1 MRKLRNL
8 FDQKKIGHGGTL
20 DPLATGVLPVAL
32 GRGCRLLSYFLNGD
46 KQYFITL
53 TLGSSTDTYDS
64 TGEVINKSDWSSIK
78 KSKVI
83 EVMDNFLG
91 YINQTPPK
99 YSALKFKGRRFYD
112 LARSGIEFDIQPRKI
127 NIKSIDLVH
136 YDPPILGF
144 KILATKGFYAR
155 SFAND
160 FGKAI
165 SIPSHMSAL
174 CRLSNGNFCIENS
187 YTLEDIESHIINKKI
202 NSIILPLD
210 YIVKFLPD
218 IHLSKKSSVNI
229 KNGQAISCKK
239 FKSYIKSTY
248 RIYDNNDNFIGIGV
262 SELNSSLIKP
272 VKIFN

>member
-1 MRKLRNL
+1 MRNL

-46 KQYFITL
+46 KQYSITL

-64 TGEVINKSDWSSIK
+64 TGEVIKKSDWSSIK
-78 KSKVI
+78 KSRVI
-83 EVMDNFLG
+83 EIMDNFLG

-99 YSALKFKGRRFYD
+99 YSALKLKGRRYYD

-127 NIKSIDLVH
+127 NIKSIDLIH
-136 YDPPILGF
+136 YDPPRLIF
-144 KILATKGFYAR
+144 KVLAKKGFYAR

-160 FGKAI
+160 FGDAI

-174 CRLSNGNFCIENS
+174 CRLSSGDFHIENS
-187 YTLEDIESHIINKKI
+187 HTLEDIKTAINNNNL

-218 IHLSKKSSVNI
+218 IRLSKKSSMNI
-229 KNGQAISCKK
+229 KNGQTISCKK
-239 FKSYIKSTY
+239 FKSYVENTY

-262 SELNSSLIKP
+262 SEIDSNLIKP